1 MTVGRKKF
9 PLTGRGFPE
18 SNMKADLTRGNVL
31 PPILQPLKLLLSLQP
46 GSCFS
51 NFWISNV
58 CVLGTVV
65 SGETYQLGSNPSC
78 FPQTLSFYFPPC
90 GKIPPPVIMVQNVS
104 FKYSEN
110 TVSIMHL
117 YFPLLLKYGFIWHT

>member
-1 MTVGRKKF
+1 MR
-9 PLTGRGFPE
+9 
-18 SNMKADLTRGNVL
+18 ADLTRGNVL

-65 SGETYQLGSNPSC
+65 SGETYQLSSNPSC